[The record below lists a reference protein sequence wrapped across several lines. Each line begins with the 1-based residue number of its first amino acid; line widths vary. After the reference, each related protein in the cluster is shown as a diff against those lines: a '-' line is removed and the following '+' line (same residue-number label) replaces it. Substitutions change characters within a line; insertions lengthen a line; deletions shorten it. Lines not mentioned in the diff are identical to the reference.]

1 MSQANI
7 NLPNSAGNLFR
18 ANNNAA
24 LAAIMSNN
32 AGPSPPGSPDVGWFW
47 LDTNTPTA
55 TIWSL
60 NIYTGAAWLP
70 ILQVDA
76 ANGLVYPVQGI
87 PVGASL
93 EWNSD
98 TLPPGF
104 LFENGAAVSRAT
116 YSLLFARLGTSFG
129 AGDGSSTFNLPD
141 KRNVTAIGKGNM
153 GGAADRG
160 LLAAS
165 IVGFNPL
172 TLGAAGGSQ
181 VVILPF
187 HGHPLFDPGHTHG
200 VTGVGLV
207 GNNLVNGT
215 TRAVGTGDGVN
226 SGYFQDLLIT
236 LFANTTGAS
245 VVAQGTTNASGMQ
258 PSIVVNKIIFTGIF
272 V

>member
-1 MSQANI
+1 MSQATI

-60 NIYTGAAWLP
+60 NVYTGAAWLP
-70 ILQVDA
+70 ILQIDA

-87 PVGASL
+87 PVGATL

-98 TLPPGF
+98 LLPPGF

-116 YSLLFARLGTSFG
+116 YSLLFARLGTVHG
-129 AGDGSSTFNLPD
+129 AGDGSTTFNLPD
-141 KRNVTAIGKGNM
+141 KRNVTSIGKGNM

-160 LLAAS
+160 LLS
-165 IVGFNPL
+165 STWIGFNPL
-172 TLGAAGGSQ
+172 TLGAVGGSQ
-181 VVILPF
+181 FAQLPL
-187 HGHPLFDPGHTHG
+187 HGHGWTDPGHNHG
-200 VTGVGLV
+200 ATGAGSV

-215 TRAVGTGDGVN
+215 DRAVGTGDGTNAGLFQSVSVTVFANVTGISIGN
-226 SGYFQDLLIT
+226 SG
-236 LFANTTGAS
+236 
-245 VVAQGTTNASGMQ
+245 TNGASGMQ
-258 PSIVVNKIIFTGIF
+258 PSVVVNKIIFTGIF

>member
-1 MSQANI
+1 MSQANL

-24 LAAIMSNN
+24 LAAIASNN

-55 TIWSL
+55 TIWTL

-104 LFENGAAVSRAT
+104 LFENGQAVSRSA
-116 YSLLFARLGTSFG
+116 YSLLFARLGTVHG
-129 AGDGSSTFNLPD
+129 PGDGSSTFNLPD
-141 KRNVTAIGKGNM
+141 KRNVTSIGKGNM

-160 LLAAS
+160 LLTAPV
-165 IVGFNPL
+165 IGFNPL
-172 TLGAAGGSQ
+172 TLGATGGSQ
-181 VVILPF
+181 LAALPF
-187 HGHPLFDPGHTHG
+187 HGHPIFDPGHAHG
-200 VTGVGLV
+200 ATGLGRV
-207 GNNLVNGT
+207 GNNLANGT
-215 TRAVGTGDGVN
+215 DRAVGTGDGIN
-226 SGYFQDLLIT
+226 EGLFQSVAVT
-236 LFANTTGAS
+236 VFPGATS
-245 VVAQGTTNASGMQ
+245 VSTIGQGTANASGMQ